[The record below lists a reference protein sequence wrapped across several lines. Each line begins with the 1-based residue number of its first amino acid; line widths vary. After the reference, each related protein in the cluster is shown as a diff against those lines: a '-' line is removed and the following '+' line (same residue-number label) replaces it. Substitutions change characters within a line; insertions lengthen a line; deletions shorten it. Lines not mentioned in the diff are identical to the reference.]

1 MIKICDSTRE
11 ASEDERERETE
22 GDGLESAGRQTDTIK
37 SKEDGLL
44 RSTLRYLRM
53 RWRSGNLISKMLY

>member
-1 MIKICDSTRE
+1 MRM
-11 ASEDERERETE
+11 RERETE